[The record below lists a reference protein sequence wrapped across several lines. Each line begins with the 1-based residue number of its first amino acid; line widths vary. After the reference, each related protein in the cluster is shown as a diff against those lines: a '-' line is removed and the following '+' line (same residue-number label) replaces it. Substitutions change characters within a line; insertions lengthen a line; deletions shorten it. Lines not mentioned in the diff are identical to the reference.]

1 MAERPS
7 AAQRQQFLSLL
18 ESPGAQDLAPQTGQL
33 QARRY
38 LDLQQAQTQ
47 LLAAFGSRLPAEL
60 KTPASPRWTLSGPLS
75 DLARQ
80 SPPRVRYPTPAPL
93 ATGGAGTG
101 TDRRPHRYP
110 LATAGRTAA
119 GAAQRSG
126 PGPAAAGGRSHRRLL
141 PHIAPPNS
149 DYRWRWVP
157 LARGGYRVLLLHR
170 WPEQTTPLGEQLAA
184 ALDQKLLDQLRNEL
198 LAQLDHLL
206 EEEPRRW
213 LNLVALYR
221 LPLDSDRAFRDTL
234 EHLTLEEAR
243 QLLTRL
249 LPPTRRLAIRLKTT
263 EP

>member
-1 MAERPS
+1 MLELEPT
-7 AAQRQQFLSLL
+7 AARTDTHWRLL
-18 ESPGAQDLAPQTGQL
+18 GEPL
-33 QARRY
+33 QA
-38 LDLQQAQTQ
+38 
-47 LLAAFGSRLPAEL
+47 PH
-60 KTPASPRWTLSGPLS
+60 SGPA
-75 DLARQ
+75 LARQ
-80 SPPRVRYPTPAPL
+80 RLVAE
-93 ATGGAGTG
+93 
-101 TDRRPHRYP
+101 
-110 LATAGRTAA
+110 ATA
-119 GAAQRSG
+119 
-126 PGPAAAGGRSHRRLL
+126 RLL